1 MLVDLYPPGPLFA
14 QGARGWALAPGPEGP
29 LFDADGYDEALCLE
43 RVSRKGGPRRRA
55 FGVDPELT
63 KYPLFHIR
71 VGELVSSPHH
81 LHPWPENY
89 RSDGF
94 LGLLHDKFGP
104 GFRAHAERAAA
115 EGNYWQESHE
125 YRATLAVLDRTP
137 GLALAYAGS
146 RRYRGPTDLVATGL
160 IAPIPWAGHTPL
172 RARFAAWRRRAAVT
186 LA

>member
-1 MLVDLYPPGPLFA
+1 M
-14 QGARGWALAPGPEGP
+14 
-29 LFDADGYDEALCLE
+29 
-43 RVSRKGGPRRRA
+43 SRKGGPRRRA

-71 VGELVSSPHH
+71 AGELVSSPHH

-89 RSDGF
+89 RSDCF

-104 GFRAHAERAAA
+104 CFRAHAERAAA
-115 EGNYWQESHE
+115 EGNYWQESLE
-125 YRATLAVLDRTP
+125 YRATLAVLERAP
-137 GLALAYAGS
+137 GLALAYHGS
-146 RRYRGPTDLVATGL
+146 RRYRGPSDLVAAGL

-172 RARFAAWRRRAAVT
+172 RARLAVLRRRTAVT